1 MNNERK
7 LKMLILIDDIKLG
20 SKEEFFAYVSTQIE
34 GKEINSID
42 DLREY
47 LLSTDRETELILSD
61 IDEAEDQKFAEDLK
75 LLLEGVSSTNSN
87 IKFTLM

>member
-1 MNNERK
+1 
-7 LKMLILIDDIKLG
+7 MLILIDDIKLG

>member
-1 MNNERK
+1 
-7 LKMLILIDDIKLG
+7 MLILIDDIKLG

-34 GKEINSID
+34 GKEINS
-42 DLREY
+42 REY